1 MYSISSGPMLIHLQ
15 WTVPSLPTHAIDT
28 PFQVHYPHFSTTAV
42 HSGIVDWWVPISRE
56 RAVPVLILRS
66 VSFYGDQVLS
76 RACYDNAI
84 VLWRIEGFSSTDP
97 PPRYSEAPTPQ
108 AVISSSSEGQGGFT
122 RSAFVPAIS
131 PGIPTQ
137 YTRLLE
143 FHTPRCAEQF
153 FMRFKLHHVPGQHAV
168 LAFCNA
174 AGSIFFWD
182 FTRLTAYREVME
194 RLCNSRQDKTTEQ
207 LPSWLRSVRR
217 KSEAGGRFTPK
228 NKAASASPVQGCS
241 VNGRNISSETMESW
255 TTRYSMEDPQRP
267 LLAHKTV
274 SAPDKFVGR
283 QVGWSP
289 GGEWCVVVGGSV
301 VLMLKRWAMKS

>member
-1 MYSISSGPMLIHLQ
+1 MLITLQ
-15 WTVPSLPTHAIDT
+15 WTVPSLPTQAIDT
-28 PFQVHYPHFSTTAV
+28 PFQVHYPHFTTTAV
-42 HSGIVDWWVPISRE
+42 HSGIVDWWVLALRE
-56 RAVPVLILRS
+56 MAVSVLILQS

-97 PPRYSEAPTPQ
+97 PPRYSAAPTPQ
-108 AVISSSSEGQGGFT
+108 AVISTSSEGQGGFT
-122 RSAFVPAIS
+122 RSAFVPDMS
-131 PGIPTQ
+131 PGSPTQ

-143 FHTPRCAEQF
+143 FRTPRCAEQF

-182 FTRLTAYREVME
+182 FARLTAYREVME
-194 RLCNSRQDKTTEQ
+194 RLRNPRQDKNTEQ

-217 KSEAGGRFTPK
+217 KGDAGKPFTPK
-228 NKAASASPVQGCS
+228 NKSASASPVQVCPA
-241 VNGRNISSETMESW
+241 NGGQFSSETMESW
-255 TTRYSMEDPQRP
+255 ITRYSMEDPQSP
-267 LLAHKTV
+267 LVAHKTV
-274 SAPDKFVGR
+274 SSPVNFVGR

-301 VLMLKRWAMKS
+301 VLMLERWAMKS

>member
-1 MYSISSGPMLIHLQ
+1 MQPCLCILAGEGHTSKLLTVAFHDTGRYLLSAGHDQAISL
-15 WTVPSLPTHAIDT
+15 WTVPSLPTQAIDT

-42 HSGIVDWWVPISRE
+42 HSGIVDC
-56 RAVPVLILRS
+56 

-108 AVISSSSEGQGGFT
+108 AVISTSSEGQGGFT
-122 RSAFVPAIS
+122 RSAFVPAMS
-131 PGIPTQ
+131 PGSPTQ

-182 FTRLTAYREVME
+182 FARLTAYREVME
-194 RLCNSRQDKTTEQ
+194 RLRKPRQDKNTEH
-207 LPSWLRSVRR
+207 LPSWLSLTSPSMLSQRPTIQFGDNGVVDNEIQHGGSP
-217 KSEAGGRFTPK
+217 EPAGGAQDRIV
-228 NKAASASPVQGCS
+228 AG
-241 VNGRNISSETMESW
+241 
-255 TTRYSMEDPQRP
+255 
-267 LLAHKTV
+267 
-274 SAPDKFVGR
+274 
-283 QVGWSP
+283 
-289 GGEWCVVVGGSV
+289 
-301 VLMLKRWAMKS
+301 